1 MVSENDALVRI
12 EDYAFYNLT
21 ELKEMYVAALH
32 VEITTSYIL
41 VKTLLRLKI
50 AR

>member
-1 MVSENDALVRI
+1 MMLLCELK
-12 EDYAFYNLT
+12 DYAFYNLT

-50 AR
+50 VR